1 MLSVLQTV
9 FSKPMERV
17 ALLTAT
23 EVATIFPNLDEIID
37 MHCESFQLFVSLPGF
52 SVAVS

>member
-37 MHCESFQLFVSLPGF
+37 MHCESFQLFVSFPGF